1 MFLCIHCLYH
11 VVVNLMFGLDMVEVL
26 DYEVEIQTESED

>member
-11 VVVNLMFGLDMVEVL
+11 VVVNLMFGFDMVEVL